1 MSLKQRGS
9 SEAEENLRQDM
20 EKVGDHC
27 LRRALARLPSASS
40 AARRLLLL
48 PAMVLGAAM
57 VIWKRK
63 LEVGKDLKAKG
74 LVNNWGHLRFYL

>member
-1 MSLKQRGS
+1 
-9 SEAEENLRQDM
+9 M
-20 EKVGDHC
+20 EKVRDHC

-48 PAMVLGAAM
+48 PAMVLGATL

-74 LVNNWGHLRFYL
+74 LVKSWGHLRFYL

>member
-9 SEAEENLRQDM
+9 SETEANLRQIM

-27 LRRALARLPSASS
+27 LRRAPARLPSASS

-48 PAMVLGAAM
+48 PAMVLGAAL
-57 VIWKRK
+57 VI
-63 LEVGKDLKAKG
+63 GKESLSWQKIEG
-74 LVNNWGHLRFYL
+74 

>member
-9 SEAEENLRQDM
+9 SETEENLRRVM

-40 AARRLLLL
+40 AAPRLLLL
-48 PAMVLGAAM
+48 PAMVLGAAP
-57 VIWKRK
+57 VIWIRN

-74 LVNNWGHLRFYL
+74 LVKSWGHLRFYL

>member
-1 MSLKQRGS
+1 MSLKWRGS
-9 SEAEENLRQDM
+9 SETKKNLRQIM

-27 LRRALARLPSASS
+27 LRRALARLPSASL

-48 PAMVLGAAM
+48 PAMVLGAAL

-63 LEVGKDLKAKG
+63 LEVGKDLKARG
-74 LVNNWGHLRFYL
+74 LVKSWGHLRFYL

>member
-9 SEAEENLRQDM
+9 SETEENLRQVM

-27 LRRALARLPSASS
+27 LQRALARLPSASA

-48 PAMVLGAAM
+48 PAMVLEVAL

-63 LEVGKDLKAKG
+63 HEVGKDLKAKG
-74 LVNNWGHLRFYL
+74 LVKSWGHLRFYL

>member
-1 MSLKQRGS
+1 MSLKHRGS
-9 SEAEENLRQDM
+9 SETEEHLRQVM

-40 AARRLLLL
+40 AARCLLLL
-48 PAMVLGAAM
+48 PAMVLGAAL

-74 LVNNWGHLRFYL
+74 LVESWGHLRFYL

>member
-9 SEAEENLRQDM
+9 SETEENLSQVM
-20 EKVGDHC
+20 KKVGDHC
-27 LRRALARLPSASS
+27 LRRALVRLPSASS
-40 AARRLLLL
+40 AAQRLLLL
-48 PAMVLGAAM
+48 PAMVLGAAL

-74 LVNNWGHLRFYL
+74 LVKSWGHLRFYL